1 MTRVPSGAKAA
12 IPEVHIDEFG
22 IGMFNADFQYNER
35 VTETRCSAFKKL
47 ARQSKFYPPQ
57 LAPNFLHIPC
67 PRF

>member
-22 IGMFNADFQYNER
+22 IGMFNADFQYKER

-47 ARQSKFYPPQ
+47 ARQSKFLTPHNSP
-57 LAPNFLHIPC
+57 
-67 PRF
+67 